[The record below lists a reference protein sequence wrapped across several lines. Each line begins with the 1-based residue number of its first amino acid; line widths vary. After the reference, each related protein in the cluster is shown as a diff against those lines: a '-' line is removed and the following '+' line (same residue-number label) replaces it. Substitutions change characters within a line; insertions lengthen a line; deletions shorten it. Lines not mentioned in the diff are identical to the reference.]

1 MLQQTTT
8 MAAPARA
15 AQARVDWIDHCREV
29 DDDFTPALTGWRVG
43 LAVAVV
49 AAMLVLLALPVLAVL
64 DPPFSSQAAVWLGG
78 LATVV
83 PLMTAVRALVIVVA
97 AVVISRP
104 DARQ

>member
-1 MLQQTTT
+1 MPQQTTT

-15 AQARVDWIDHCREV
+15 AQARVDWIDHCRE
-29 DDDFTPALTGWRVG
+29 DYDFTPALTGWRVG

-49 AAMLVLLALPVLAVL
+49 ATVLVLLALPVVAVL
-64 DPPFSSQAAVWLGG
+64 DPPFSSHAAGWLGR
-78 LATVV
+78 LAAVV
-83 PLMTAVRALVIVVA
+83 PLMTALRALVIVVA

>member
-1 MLQQTTT
+1 MSLQTTT

-15 AQARVDWIDHCREV
+15 AQARVDWIDHCRDL
-29 DDDFTPALTGWRVG
+29 DDLAPALTGWRVG

-49 AAMLVLLALPVLAVL
+49 ATVLVLLALPVLAVL
-64 DPPFSSQAAVWLGG
+64 DPPLASHAAGWLGRV
-78 LATVV
+78 AAVV
-83 PLMTAVRALVIVVA
+83 PLMTGIRAMVLVVA

>member
-1 MLQQTTT
+1 MPQQTTT

-15 AQARVDWIDHCREV
+15 AQARVDWIDHCR
-29 DDDFTPALTGWRVG
+29 DLDDFTPALTGWRVG

-49 AAMLVLLALPVLAVL
+49 AAVLVLLAVPVLAVL
-64 DPPFSSQAAVWLGG
+64 DPTLASHSAAWLGR
-78 LATVV
+78 LAAVV
-83 PLMTAVRALVIVVA
+83 PLMTAVRVLVFVVA

>member
-1 MLQQTTT
+1 MPQQTTT

-15 AQARVDWIDHCREV
+15 AQARVDWIDHCR
-29 DDDFTPALTGWRVG
+29 DLDDFTPALTGWRVG

-49 AAMLVLLALPVLAVL
+49 AAVLVLLAVPVLAVL
-64 DPPFSSQAAVWLGG
+64 DPPLASRSAAWLGR
-78 LATVV
+78 LAAVV
-83 PLMTAVRALVIVVA
+83 PLMTAVRVLVFAAA